1 MSAEDDGRIFN
12 PRECDNCTGGGCTLC
27 HGDGEFCGS
36 CRAPVSACVCGAC
49 EDWIAERAKAARG
62 GKRPRKKP

>member
-27 HGDGEFCGS
+27 HGDGEFW
-36 CRAPVSACVCGAC
+36 VSSGFGQGRGQSRTVGAL
-49 EDWIAERAKAARG
+49 
-62 GKRPRKKP
+62 P